1 MQINHTKREKVCGS
15 RNVWPAN
22 VYKEILGSFVN
33 VEDLVPEQTETGTAL
48 KSQLPQTESRRV
60 TVQSRMTQDEPD

>member
-1 MQINHTKREKVCGS
+1 
-15 RNVWPAN
+15 
-22 VYKEILGSFVN
+22 VN

-60 TVQSRMTQDEPD
+60 TVQSCMTQDEPD